1 MIFNFPGC
9 LVVGIEF
16 LGSPFQP
23 ICQFVAV
30 GEDTT
35 AATAWQAVHGK
46 FALRFP
52 APDSPHVPSE
62 ESGDL
67 FPGIQATLG
76 VTW

>member
-9 LVVGIEF
+9 WVVIEF
-16 LGSPFQP
+16 LGSSFQP

-35 AATAWQAVHGK
+35 AANPWHAVHGK
-46 FALRFP
+46 FAFGFP
-52 APDSPHVPSE
+52 APDSPLVPPE